1 LLLESAAR
9 LEVIMRRFA
18 VLTGLLGLAV
28 GSVGAGCARQQWKF
42 DTLQKRD
49 QLRFA
54 ACRTDVRR
62 RMCPDDPDCEVKAAQ
77 AYADERPDARLQW
90 LLDYGCARD
99 KIQHVD
105 DLERK
110 RERERIGMPAE

>member
-1 LLLESAAR
+1 
-9 LEVIMRRFA
+9 MRGRAA
-18 VLTGLLGLAV
+18 VLASLIAGMLGTLGV
-28 GSVGAGCARQQWKF
+28 AGCAHKQWKF
-42 DTLQKRD
+42 DTLEKRD

-62 RMCPDDPDCEVKAAQ
+62 QLCPDDPDCEAKAAQ
-77 AYADERPDARLQW
+77 SYAEERPDARLQW
-90 LLDYGCARD
+90 LLDYGCARE

-110 RERERIGMPAE
+110 REHERIGMPAE